1 MFYYPCVKAFL
12 ELEVSFSTKYALRK
26 SISVD
31 NVREG
36 LVVGFLHYLSSA
48 ARSYTICT
56 PCPPAFLFLIMTK
69 MCLEYQT
76 SGISYLVS

>member
-1 MFYYPCVKAFL
+1 
-12 ELEVSFSTKYALRK
+12 
-26 SISVD
+26 VD

-36 LVVGFLHYLSSA
+36 LIVGFLHYLSSA
-48 ARSYTICT
+48 ARSYTICV

-76 SGISYLVS
+76 SGIGYLVS

>member
-1 MFYYPCVKAFL
+1 MEP
-12 ELEVSFSTKYALRK
+12 EVSFSTKYALRK

-48 ARSYTICT
+48 AHSYTNCV

-69 MCLEYQT
+69 MCLEYET
-76 SGISYLVS
+76 SGINYLVRYAI

>member
-1 MFYYPCVKAFL
+1 MQAFL
-12 ELEVSFSTKYALRK
+12 EPELSFSTKYTIKK

-36 LVVGFLHYLSSA
+36 LVVGFLHYLSST
-48 ARSYTICT
+48 ARSYTNCT

-69 MCLEYQT
+69 MCLEYQI
-76 SGISYLVS
+76 SGIGYLVS